1 MDPKLIEHFLSAQD
15 VRQTSKQ
22 SYCVGLKLFFNWL
35 AAQSITE
42 PTKSDVLAYRNSLL
56 DAGLSTLT
64 INSYLTSI
72 RQFFSWMSIN
82 HGTDNV
88 GAGVKGPRPAKG
100 FRKDALTTEQAAQ
113 LLATFDTKKIEGLR
127 NFAIVN
133 LMLRTGLRCIEVI
146 WADVGDIEVSQ
157 GETILWVWGKG
168 SDHKDEFVVMT
179 PSATA
184 PVEDYLRHR
193 TSNQKQDP
201 LFVSHSRRNEGG
213 RLTTQTV
220 RSVTKAGLRAIG
232 IDSRRYSA
240 HSLRHTGITFSL
252 KAGATLQEAQ
262 AMARHS
268 NISTTLLYS
277 HNINRLEHSAERKI
291 DDYFQSPK
299 T

>member
-133 LMLRTGLRCIEVI
+133 LMLRTGLRCSEVI